1 MTIFGKAGKA
11 YNNFKYRL
19 LKLNKFEQLEKLTK
33 IQLRN
38 TKRDEC
44 TLLKGWT
51 PYINESEL
59 ANKFV
64 LYHKK

>member
-11 YNNFKYRL
+11 YNNNFKYRL
-19 LKLNKFEQLEKLTK
+19 LKLNKFEQLEKLIK
-33 IQLRN
+33 IQLSN
-38 TKRDEC
+38 TKRDEY

-59 ANKFV
+59 AKRFV
-64 LYHKK
+64 